1 VAAAV
6 YPNGVTDYAE
16 ATAKDAAVVVEVV
29 RAVEGRKERR
39 VELLKR

>member
-1 VAAAV
+1 MAAAV

-16 ATAKDAAVVVEVV
+16 ATAKDAAVVEVG
-29 RAVEGRKERR
+29 RAVQGRKDRM